1 MTDELQRSVELLEQ
15 LLGDSQLRRRFRT
28 DAATVLTEAGLPE
41 LAAGLGHGGR
51 ALMTLEMRESR
62 SSLAGVMVAA
72 AAEGVDLAQFAEHAA
87 PALAHDAGDAI
98 HHLMQHPHQAAPK
111 PVHDAAPA
119 PAQPAKPSFEPPAAN
134 PELVP
139 REPKAPSPAD
149 ASLPENRPATAAP
162 TGAAQ
167 PEAASATQPAAMQ
180 TPSEG
185 ARLVTGSEGGAGRH
199 VGGGG
204 SHASGGSGGRASGG
218 AAVGG
223 QPPGGHGQPRQQP
236 PGQQPAEHQ
245 PAGSTPEPSAPDP
258 TDAGPVY
265 PGDQATPQ
273 QFAAWMG
280 ARAAKAGLPPE
291 LPVMAALTESGLRNL
306 NYGDR
311 DSVGFFQMRLGI
323 WDEGAYA
330 GYPSNP
336 ELQVQW
342 FIDHAVA
349 VKDEYP
355 ELANN
360 PNSWGDWVA
369 DIEQPAE
376 QYRYRYQ
383 LQLSTAQAL
392 LRGAD
397 LTSGAAGAPAV
408 PAPPPVPVGQ
418 AALKVAMHLAGGG
431 QSGGATLDTG
441 PTSAELVQY
450 AYARQGVQLPK
461 VVAQQFDIGI
471 PVSEQHLKPGDA
483 VFFAEPGGYV
493 NHVGLYVGNGRF
505 VTAAAGGGGVKLAS
519 IADPPFH
526 GHLAGARRYTAE
538 ALSDPGH
545 YARPLPTIKG

>member
-15 LLGDSQLRRRFRT
+15 LLGDRQLRRRFRT

-87 PALAHDAGDAI
+87 PALAHDASDAV

-111 PVHDAAPA
+111 PVHAAP
-119 PAQPAKPSFEPPAAN
+119 PPQPAKPSFAPPAVN

-139 REPKAPSPAD
+139 REPKVPTAAD
-149 ASLPENRPATAAP
+149 TSLPSTQPAAAAP
-162 TGAAQ
+162 TGAAS
-167 PEAASATQPAAMQ
+167 PEAASATQPAASH
-180 TPSEG
+180 TPSQG
-185 ARLVTGSEGGAGRH
+185 ARLVTASEGTGRRHAGGEPH
-199 VGGGG
+199 VGGGSG
-204 SHASGGSGGRASGG
+204 DGGSGGASVADHRPT
-218 AAVGG
+218 AA
-223 QPPGGHGQPRQQP
+223 
-236 PGQQPAEHQ
+236 
-245 PAGSTPEPSAPDP
+245 TPELPAPDP
-258 TDAGPVY
+258 TDAGAGY

-273 QFAAWMG
+273 QIAAWMG
-280 ARAAKAGLPPE
+280 AHAANAGLPPE

-336 ELQVQW
+336 ELQIQW

-349 VKDEYP
+349 VKSQYP
-355 ELANN
+355 QLADN
-360 PNSWGDWVA
+360 PNSWGEWVA

-392 LRGAD
+392 LHGAD
-397 LTSGAAGAPAV
+397 LTSGVAAAPAA

-418 AALKVAMHLAGGG
+418 AALKVAMHFTGGG
-431 QSGGATLDTG
+431 QSGASLETG

-450 AYARQGVQLPK
+450 AYARQGVQMPK
-461 VVAQQFDIGI
+461 VAAQQFDIGI

-493 NHVGLYVGNGRF
+493 DHAGLYVGNGRF
-505 VTAAAGGGGVKLAS
+505 VTAAPDGGGVKLAS

-526 GHLAGARRYTAE
+526 GHYVGARRYTAE

>member
-15 LLGDSQLRRRFRT
+15 LLGDPQLRRRFRT

-72 AAEGVDLAQFAEHAA
+72 AAEGVDFAQFAEHAA

-98 HHLMQHPHQAAPK
+98 HQLMQHPHPATPK
-111 PVHDAAPA
+111 PVTETPA
-119 PAQPAKPSFEPPAAN
+119 PQQPAKPDFDPPATN

-139 REPKAPSPAD
+139 REPKAPAAD
-149 ASLPENRPATAAP
+149 TSLPSAGQPAGVAP

-167 PEAASATQPAAMQ
+167 REAPAAPPAA
-180 TPSEG
+180 THGEG
-185 ARLVTGSEGGAGRH
+185 AQLVTNSETSGATHGAGTPHAGSRH
-199 VGGGG
+199 AG
-204 SHASGGSGGRASGG
+204 SGG
-218 AAVGG
+218 AAVG
-223 QPPGGHGQPRQQP
+223 R
-236 PGQQPAEHQ
+236 QPAAHQ
-245 PAGSTPEPSAPDP
+245 PAAHQPTSGAAPEPPEPEP
-258 TDAGPVY
+258 TTAGPAY

-273 QFAAWMG
+273 QIAAWMG
-280 ARAAKAGLPPE
+280 AHAAQAGLPPE

-336 ELQVQW
+336 DLQVQW

-349 VKDEYP
+349 VKSEYP
-355 ELANN
+355 QLAEN
-360 PNSWGDWVA
+360 PNSWGEWVA
-369 DIEQPAE
+369 DVEQPAE

-392 LRGAD
+392 LHGAN
-397 LTSGAAGAPAV
+397 LTSGAPAPAAT

-418 AALKVAMHLAGGG
+418 AALKVAMHFTGGG
-431 QSGGATLDTG
+431 QSGSSLDTG

-450 AYARQGVQLPK
+450 AYSREGVQLPK
-461 VVAQQFDIGI
+461 VAAQQYDIGI
-471 PVSEQHLKPGDA
+471 PVSQQRLKPGDA

-493 NHVGLYVGNGRF
+493 DHVGLYVGNGRF
-505 VTAAAGGGGVKLAS
+505 VTAATGGGGVKLAA
-519 IADPPFH
+519 IGDPPFP
-526 GHLAGARRYTAE
+526 GHFVGARRYTAE